1 MATKEW
7 KQRNQEKLREYR
19 RRWYAANR
27 QSAAL
32 AVKQRKREIKSW
44 LNQYKATLKCSRCPE
59 SHPACLEFHHREPSE
74 KDINLAW
81 AVSWGWSVERILRE
95 IDKCVVLCANCH
107 RKQHWA

>member
-7 KQRNQEKLREYR
+7 KQQNQEKLREYR
-19 RRWYAANR
+19 RRWYAAHKE
-27 QSAAL
+27 SATS
-32 AVKQRKREIKSW
+32 AVKRRKREIKVW

-59 SHPACLEFHHREPSE
+59 NHPACLEFHHKRPSE
-74 KDINLAW
+74 KDINLSW
-81 AVSWGWSVERILRE
+81 AVSWGWSVERIQRE